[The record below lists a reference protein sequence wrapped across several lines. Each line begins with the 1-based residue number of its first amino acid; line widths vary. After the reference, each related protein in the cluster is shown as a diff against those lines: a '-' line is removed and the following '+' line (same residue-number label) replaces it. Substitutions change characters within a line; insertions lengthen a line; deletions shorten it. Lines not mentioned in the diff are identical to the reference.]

1 MDNYTFIKQAT
12 REELI
17 DVINLLINEG
27 SQLIPDDL
35 WEATHTIDHGD
46 NYTEVDAWLA
56 LDTLR
61 QYLILNT

>member
-1 MDNYTFIKQAT
+1 MDNYQFIMQAT

-27 SQLIPDDL
+27 SQRIPDEL

-46 NYTEVDAWLA
+46 NHEEVDAWLQ
-56 LDTLR
+56 LDTLER
-61 QYLILNT
+61 YIQR

>member
-1 MDNYTFIKQAT
+1 MDNYHYIKQAM

-46 NYTEVDAWLA
+46 NHEEVDAWLK
-56 LDTLR
+56 LDTLER
-61 QYLILNT
+61 YMRR